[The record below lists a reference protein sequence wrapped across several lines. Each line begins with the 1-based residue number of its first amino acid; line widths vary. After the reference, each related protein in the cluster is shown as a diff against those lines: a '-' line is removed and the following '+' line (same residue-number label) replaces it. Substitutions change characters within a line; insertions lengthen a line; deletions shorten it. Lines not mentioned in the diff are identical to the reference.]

1 MRIFN
6 QRLNVIF
13 VCFVVLSLGGMAR
26 AAISQSEF
34 VLLIYMNGSNLESES
49 KLATHNIRDMLWA
62 GTSEVS
68 DDNLTILLLMGGTRR
83 WHLDEDMPG
92 QSLSSD
98 SITYARITR
107 DGFRKIRSLS
117 NRSIGNS
124 STLTEFMDYGMQ
136 EFPAKRY
143 GLIFWNHGAGSVTGF
158 GYDELHPDDT
168 SLSLGEIH
176 EGLQQSHFSGS
187 AKLAFIGFD
196 ACLMAT
202 LETAEAVSPYAD
214 YLVASQELEPGK
226 GWDYK
231 SITESLRRN
240 PQMPGDQIGRLI
252 ADSFVDSYKEKEYE
266 QVTLSVTD
274 LNRVGA
280 LTASIGKFSEELN
293 RKMGYESDTAGLPFY
308 KKLSGFRSDS
318 KSFGMPAFTCH
329 GPDMVDILD
338 FCQHIRSEVGIELV
352 NEISRNT
359 EEAVV
364 YTRKSDNLAKEH
376 VCGLSV
382 YFPCYNLNV
391 AKELS
396 EYNRCGFN
404 QEYLELVGTFARKLF
419 EGSRSRKITDI
430 VRSDS
435 TLLSTEMLLNV
446 RKIYSIVLAYEDRQW
461 VTYGLDGDGVSLDQ
475 DGRIVK
481 KDYAGEMMKEW
492 DRKWISI
499 GGKTVSAYMALSNK
513 NTLTYTVPV
522 YLNNEPAD
530 LILRYDNTNPSG
542 KVYGARKI
550 TGNNIPDKGMTGIKA
565 NDTIILLHERF
576 DENGAV
582 KYVSSN
588 DTIIVKKKK
597 DLKVRIDTVPK
608 GVYRYGYC
616 LVDLYGRKYYIHF
629 YNYKVE

>member
-1 MRIFN
+1 MKMVMRIFN

-252 ADSFVDSYKEKEYE
+252 ADSFVDSYKEK
-266 QVTLSVTD
+266 SM
-274 LNRVGA
+274 NR
-280 LTASIGKFSEELN
+280 
-293 RKMGYESDTAGLPFY
+293 LP
-308 KKLSGFRSDS
+308 
-318 KSFGMPAFTCH
+318 C
-329 GPDMVDILD
+329 
-338 FCQHIRSEVGIELV
+338 
-352 NEISRNT
+352 
-359 EEAVV
+359 
-364 YTRKSDNLAKEH
+364 
-376 VCGLSV
+376 
-382 YFPCYNLNV
+382 
-391 AKELS
+391 
-396 EYNRCGFN
+396 
-404 QEYLELVGTFARKLF
+404 
-419 EGSRSRKITDI
+419 
-430 VRSDS
+430 
-435 TLLSTEMLLNV
+435 
-446 RKIYSIVLAYEDRQW
+446 
-461 VTYGLDGDGVSLDQ
+461 
-475 DGRIVK
+475 
-481 KDYAGEMMKEW
+481 
-492 DRKWISI
+492 
-499 GGKTVSAYMALSNK
+499 
-513 NTLTYTVPV
+513 
-522 YLNNEPAD
+522 
-530 LILRYDNTNPSG
+530 PSP
-542 KVYGARKI
+542 I
-550 TGNNIPDKGMTGIKA
+550 
-565 NDTIILLHERF
+565 
-576 DENGAV
+576 
-582 KYVSSN
+582 
-588 DTIIVKKKK
+588 
-597 DLKVRIDTVPK
+597 
-608 GVYRYGYC
+608 
-616 LVDLYGRKYYIHF
+616 
-629 YNYKVE
+629 